1 MKKSQIWA
9 LVLVLLGVIV
19 VLIPWYL
26 FPVCGA
32 GRYAPPAGTIARMH
46 GCDGTLKAA
55 TVLGVLVM
63 CTGILPLLVKQYW
76 AVLVA
81 AVSTAIIGVL
91 LILFPTSITGVCRI
105 PTMPCVFGT
114 KPALII
120 AGIVLLMASGIG
132 GLLIKKNP

>member
-1 MKKSQIWA
+1 MKKSQVWA

-26 FPVCGA
+26 FPVCGM
-32 GRYAPPAGTIARMH
+32 GRYAPPAGTLARMH
-46 GCDGTLKAA
+46 GCGNTLKAT
-55 TVLGVLVM
+55 TVLGVLAM
-63 CTGILPLLVKQYW
+63 CTGILPLLVKQRW

-81 AVSTAIIGVL
+81 VASAFVIGAL
-91 LILFPTSITGVCRI
+91 LILFPTAITGVCRM

-120 AGIVLLMASGIG
+120 AGIVLLLAG
-132 GLLIKKNP
+132 GVGVLLIKKTE

>member
-1 MKKSQIWA
+1 
-9 LVLVLLGVIV
+9 
-19 VLIPWYL
+19 
-26 FPVCGA
+26 
-32 GRYAPPAGTIARMH
+32 MH

-91 LILFPTSITGVCRI
+91 LILFSYFHYRRMQDTYHALRFRHQACPHYCRHS
-105 PTMPCVFGT
+105 VAYG
-114 KPALII
+114 KRHRRS
-120 AGIVLLMASGIG
+120 VD
-132 GLLIKKNP
+132 